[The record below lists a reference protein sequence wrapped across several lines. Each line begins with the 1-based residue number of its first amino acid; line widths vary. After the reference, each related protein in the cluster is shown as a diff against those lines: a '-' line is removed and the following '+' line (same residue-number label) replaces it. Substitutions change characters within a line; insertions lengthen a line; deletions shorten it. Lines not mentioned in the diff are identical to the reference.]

1 MNKIKQ
7 RQVLNQ
13 QTLEN
18 FDRISVS
25 YEQEDEVSVKS
36 SRINN
41 KHQKQVTVPKPWEK
55 RRREDWND

>member
-41 KHQKQVTVPKPWEK
+41 KHQTQVAVHKPWEK

>member
-25 YEQEDEVSVKS
+25 YELEDEVSVKS

-41 KHQKQVTVPKPWEK
+41 KHQKAFPAPKPWEK
-55 RRREDWND
+55 RRREWND